1 MAVVEEADRLR
12 NFQPLLTGEMIMQ
25 VFGLP
30 PGKEIGLIK
39 EQIREAI
46 LDGKIRNSL
55 TECLFLAIQLA
66 GSIGIHPAEGFDG
79 ATFLDAHTA

>member
-1 MAVVEEADRLR
+1 VVEEADRLR

-66 GSIGIHPAEGFDG
+66 GSFGIHPAEGFDG